1 MEDTKT
7 CYLTTYRKPIT
18 MGLGIFILGL
28 LIGAFSMGHRGDRF
42 EEGRLGGERFGGERG
57 GCPMQADQ
65 NFRGQMMG
73 GQKNCL
79 QQAAS
84 GQALPAQPAK

>member
-1 MEDTKT
+1 MENTKT
-7 CYLTTYRKPIT
+7 CYFTTYRKPIT
-18 MGLGIFILGL
+18 MGLVIFILGL

-42 EEGRLGGERFGGERG
+42 EWERFGGERG
-57 GCPMQADQ
+57 GCPMQANQ

-79 QQAAS
+79 QQATS
-84 GQALPAQPAK
+84 GQALPTQAGDQQ